1 MEKTF
6 GKNRLWGRIMLRH
19 RIHKQETVTI
29 ENDDIEEAFLEI
41 CRRFDVQR
49 PLQLPKHNR
58 EFESFGR
65 TFYTKEHFTE
75 SVDFDRLE
83 IELIMPD
90 GEKRSSGMRNPLM
103 DAWAPWKKE
112 KLSAASRPRPA
123 GGCIWATSCA
133 RCSPI

>member
-58 EFESFGR
+58 EFENFGR
-65 TFYTKEHFTE
+65 TFYAREHFTE
-75 SVDFDRLE
+75 AITFEKLE
-83 IELIMPD
+83 IELLMPD
-90 GEKRSSGMRNPLM
+90 GEKKSRGIRSPLI
-103 DAWAPWKKE
+103 DA
-112 KLSAASRPRPA
+112 
-123 GGCIWATSCA
+123 
-133 RCSPI
+133 

>member
-1 MEKTF
+1 MQAVPF
-6 GKNRLWGRIMLRH
+6 GQCLLEFKFIIAHFPCRVKETNMDKNRLWGRIIRNH
-19 RIHKQETVTI
+19 RIDRHETVTI

-58 EFESFGR
+58 EFEKFGR
-65 TFYTKEHFTE
+65 TAFVKEHFTE
-75 SVDFDRLE
+75 SVDFERLE

-103 DAWAPWKKE
+103 DA
-112 KLSAASRPRPA
+112 
-123 GGCIWATSCA
+123 
-133 RCSPI
+133 